1 MHLKSCMRGAAAL
14 VFCGLMVA
22 TSTQAQEI
30 RVTIT
35 NLAPA
40 DGGNLLTP
48 FWVGFHNG
56 DFDAY
61 ETNMAATPGL
71 ERLAEDGNTAP
82 LSEEFVGSGAG
93 AQDATL
99 ASPDGP
105 LAPGAQATMTFVL
118 EDGAAANRFLSCVS
132 MFIPSNDAFVGNDD
146 PTAHP
151 IFDADDNFIGVDFVI
166 VGSEVR
172 DAGTEVNDE
181 VPGNT
186 AALEQSAPDT
196 GETEGETIMTH
207 DGFAEGGNII
217 SAIPNGDFTVAGFE
231 VARIVVELVSDNPTA
246 VASRAWG
253 QVKTGFT
260 E

>member
-1 MHLKSCMRGAAAL
+1 MHLKSFMRGAAAL

-40 DGGNLLTP
+40 DGGNLLTS

-99 ASPDGP
+99 A
-105 LAPGAQATMTFVL
+105 
-118 EDGAAANRFLSCVS
+118 
-132 MFIPSNDAFVGNDD
+132 
-146 PTAHP
+146 
-151 IFDADDNFIGVDFVI
+151 
-166 VGSEVR
+166 
-172 DAGTEVNDE
+172 
-181 VPGNT
+181 
-186 AALEQSAPDT
+186 
-196 GETEGETIMTH
+196 
-207 DGFAEGGNII
+207 
-217 SAIPNGDFTVAGFE
+217 
-231 VARIVVELVSDNPTA
+231 
-246 VASRAWG
+246 
-253 QVKTGFT
+253 
-260 E
+260 